1 MAFLPLKKVRENA
14 FEVQIRYKMERFIRH
29 KPSPTD
35 GTAEYENSV
44 KPTFAVLYAIN
55 GDG

>member
-1 MAFLPLKKVRENA
+1 
-14 FEVQIRYKMERFIRH
+14 MERFIRH